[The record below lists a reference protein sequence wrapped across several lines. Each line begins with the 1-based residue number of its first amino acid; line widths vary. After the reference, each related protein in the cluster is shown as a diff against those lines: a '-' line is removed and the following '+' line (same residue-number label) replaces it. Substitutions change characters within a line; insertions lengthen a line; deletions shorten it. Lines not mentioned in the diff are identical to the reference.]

1 MKAEIVT
8 VKLTLK
14 AFFILFTLL
23 LSSSL
28 SSVAFG
34 VPYGLS
40 YSGRLTTV
48 AGAPVEG
55 PINIEVKFFRSETG
69 ADEVAVTVPE
79 FTGVSL
85 AEGVFTLNI
94 QLTPANFHAVFPD
107 SLPTYIQ
114 VKDTL
119 HDQIYPRQVFSVV
132 PFALKVPVDNST
144 VGYNSDGK
152 LTMLATDAA
161 GTNVIQTINTSTS
174 ETTIDSSHLPN
185 LTGDVTG
192 AVGSTVVTKIQGNS
206 VSNASPNSSD
216 ILKWNGSSW
225 APGTAGGGGTVTS
238 VASGTGLTG
247 GPITGSG
254 TISIANLGVDTAQL
268 KDGSVSAAKI
278 ATSAVTF
285 SKIDGT
291 GCVDGNV
298 LQRSGVNWTCGT
310 VAADSHTHGA
320 TDITQD
326 ATHRFVSDTS
336 ITNWGSAYTLTSGA
350 TNLGTGDTLIKRD
363 SSGNFAAGTITATL
377 NGTATAAGTATTATT
392 AGNVTGV
399 VAVAN
404 GGTGQSSL
412 TSGSLLL
419 GNGSSGVS
427 STVGTAGQIPI
438 SSGSAVS
445 MTTLSGEA
453 SLAAN
458 GALTLAAGISAAKIG
473 SGNVDNAKF
482 GYLSGVTGAI
492 QSQLNAKQDAIT
504 TLAVNK
510 GGTGQ
515 AELTSGAIL
524 LGNGTSGVLSTGP
537 GTAGQIPVST
547 GTATAMT
554 SMSGDATIASSGALT
569 IANNAVT
576 SAKIN
581 SGSISNSHVNAS
593 AAIDVTKL
601 SGAGAGNKGK
611 VLAVDDT
618 GNIAWQRS
626 KDRSCDTG
634 NANDVMVA
642 VGTWCVD
649 KYEASIWSAADGTG
663 TQYFSDGLSSD
674 YYYPDAGNLPAS
686 LNRDG
691 SGSSAV
697 YAVSKPDVIP
707 ARGLTWYQAS
717 VACAMSGKQLIPDS
731 LWQLAATGTSDPGAS
746 PGTGGTSGG
755 LSTDAAAARCNT
767 TASGGSGNW
776 TRAANG
782 ARPTNRAG
790 ATSGDT
796 NACISRFGVHDMV
809 GNLQEW
815 TDMNGQQA
823 GVKSGFTQGMAQ
835 YPTMLGKDDI
845 TYNINGSA
853 NGYNG
858 TTFGW
863 FDGAPAA
870 PCRGGAWDNST
881 SAGVFTLSLTRSGS
895 ASMWY
900 VGFRCAR
907 PR

>member
-1 MKAEIVT
+1 MKA
-8 VKLTLK
+8 KLKVK
-14 AFFILFTLL
+14 AFLVLFTLL
-23 LSSSL
+23 LSLSL

-34 VPYGLS
+34 VPYGLH

-48 AGAPVEG
+48 AGAPIEG
-55 PINIEVKFFRSETG
+55 PINVEIKFFRSEAG

-79 FTGVSL
+79 FTDVSL
-85 AEGVFTLNI
+85 KDGVFTLDI
-94 QLTPANFHAVFPD
+94 QLPPANFHTVFSD

-119 HDQIYPRQVFSVV
+119 HDQVYPRQVFSAV

-144 VGYNSDGK
+144 VGYDSDGK

-174 ETTIDSSHLPN
+174 ATTIDSSHLPS
-185 LTGDVTG
+185 LAGDVTG
-192 AVGSTVVTKIQGNS
+192 AVGSTVITKIQGNS
-206 VSNASPNSSD
+206 VSNASPNSGD

-225 APGTAGGGGTVTS
+225 APGTVGGVGTVTS
-238 VASGTGLTG
+238 VASGAGLTG

-254 TISIANLGVDTAQL
+254 TIAIANLGVDTAQL
-268 KDGSVSAAKI
+268 KDGSVSAIKI

-291 GCVDGNV
+291 GCIDGNV

-310 VAADSHTHGA
+310 VAANSHTHGA
-320 TDITQD
+320 TDVTQD
-326 ATHRFVSDTS
+326 ATHRFVSDTNV
-336 ITNWGSAYTLTSGA
+336 TNWGSAYTLTSGA
-350 TNLGTGDTLIKRD
+350 TNLGTGDTLVKRD
-363 SSGNFAAGTITATL
+363 ASGNFTAGTITATL
-377 NGTATAAGTATTATT
+377 NGTATAAGTATTAAT

-412 TSGSLLL
+412 TSGALLL

-427 STVGTAGQIPI
+427 TAVGTSGQIPI
-438 SSGSAVS
+438 SSGTAVS

-458 GALTLAAGISAAKIG
+458 GALTLATGISAAKIG

-482 GYLSGVTGAI
+482 GYLSDVTGAI
-492 QSQLNAKQDAIT
+492 QSQLNSKQGAIT

-524 LGNGTSGVLSTGP
+524 LGNGTSGVSSTGP
-537 GTAGQIPVST
+537 GTTGQIPVST
-547 GTATAMT
+547 GTAVAMT
-554 SMSGDATIASSGALT
+554 SMSGDATIAASGALT

-576 SAKIN
+576 SVKIN
-581 SGSISNSHVNAS
+581 AGSISNTHVNAS

-663 TQYFSDGLSSD
+663 TQYFSDSLSSD
-674 YYYPDAGNLPAS
+674 TSYPDAGNLPAS
-686 LNRDG
+686 FDRDG

-731 LWQLAATGTSDPGAS
+731 LWQLAAIGTSDPGAS
-746 PGTGGTSGG
+746 SGTGGTSGG
-755 LSTDAAAARCNT
+755 LSTDDAAAKCNT
-767 TASGGSGNW
+767 NTNGGSGNW
-776 TRAANG
+776 TRVANG
-782 ARPTNRAG
+782 ARPTNRSG
-790 ATSGDT
+790 ATSGGAS
-796 NACISRFGVHDMV
+796 ACISRFGVHDMV
-809 GNLQEW
+809 GNLWEW

-823 GVKSGFTQGMAQ
+823 GIQTGFTQGMAQ

-845 TYNINGSA
+845 TYNINGSVY
-853 NGYNG
+853 GYNG
-858 TTFGW
+858 AAFGW
-863 FDGAPAA
+863 TNGATAA
-870 PCRGGAWDNST
+870 ALRGGYWGHSNG
-881 SAGVFTLSLTRSGS
+881 AGVFTFSLSHSGS
-895 ASMWY
+895 HSGW
-900 VGFRCAR
+900 VIGFRCAR